1 MSANCSLP
9 SLGRGKGMG
18 LLFVGMFCG
27 FFTLT
32 SCEDILET
40 DSDFVM
46 YEDDNTLNHATD
58 SVYSL
63 LGIVNKLQMI
73 ADRTM
78 LLGEIRA
85 DLVRTTDAA
94 TADLKRLSAW
104 DFSQD
109 NKYNVV
115 SDYYSVINHCN
126 YFLHHVDTTL
136 ERRGY
141 KIFEK
146 EYAAVKAY
154 RAWTY
159 LELAKNYGDV
169 PHCHQ
174 TFDDRD

>member
-1 MSANCSLP
+1 MNNLIKRTTQRMSANCSLP

-58 SVYSL
+58 SVYSV

-85 DLVRTTDAA
+85 D
-94 TADLKRLSAW
+94 
-104 DFSQD
+104 
-109 NKYNVV
+109 
-115 SDYYSVINHCN
+115 C
-126 YFLHHVDTTL
+126 
-136 ERRGY
+136 
-141 KIFEK
+141 
-146 EYAAVKAY
+146 
-154 RAWTY
+154 
-159 LELAKNYGDV
+159 
-169 PHCHQ
+169 
-174 TFDDRD
+174 